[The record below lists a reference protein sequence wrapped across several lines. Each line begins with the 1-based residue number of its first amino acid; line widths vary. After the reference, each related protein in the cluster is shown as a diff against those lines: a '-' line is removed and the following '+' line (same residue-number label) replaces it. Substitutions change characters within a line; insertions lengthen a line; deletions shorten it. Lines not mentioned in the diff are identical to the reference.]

1 MRRKDDMESVV
12 SKNTPPSNGRGVS
25 KSPSSAN
32 KAMITRNLRMVY
44 GEIASEPLP
53 PKLLELLNQIEGGE
67 DKQS

>member
-12 SKNTPPSNGRGVS
+12 TKNTPPSNGRGGG
-25 KSPSSAN
+25 KSPTSAN
-32 KAMITRNLRMVY
+32 KALITRNLRMVY

-53 PKLLELLNQIEGGE
+53 SKLMDLLNQIEDGE